1 MNHSVGVNY
10 TPELHDLVLEALEMH
25 NFHRREE
32 NKDMEGKVI
41 EAQSKS
47 NEKTTETVAISKVN
61 ANEKGI
67 PSPSPPPSTPSSI
80 RTVALSIMPLPR
92 AIQILKVT
100 ATTTSSPQHQIQHGD
115 CNTVPALTME
125 DNSTSFSSLPLIAV
139 RALRSV
145 FVHLNDEELIRN
157 KEYKTNNSPQ
167 QDEQRKKQQSP
178 LHRLELAL
186 SRTQL
191 CFKNKKCDE
200 KNSSEQI
207 RLSKERYKTRMERL
221 RMRSDERKYTKLT
234 SNIDRYVADDVSV
247 KGMMY
252 ATSIGL
258 NMIVAPIATGTV
270 MFFFAG
276 ALFNWIEGDNDGVAG
291 KSNRNNNGAIDIK
304 RIIAGV
310 VSGVAMLI
318 IEMVL
323 FVIRSHEMDRHVC
336 KKVKIK
342 GEENPFG
349 FNQNRDKVRNFYG

>member
-1 MNHSVGVNY
+1 
-10 TPELHDLVLEALEMH
+10 
-25 NFHRREE
+25 
-32 NKDMEGKVI
+32 
-41 EAQSKS
+41 
-47 NEKTTETVAISKVN
+47 
-61 ANEKGI
+61 
-67 PSPSPPPSTPSSI
+67 
-80 RTVALSIMPLPR
+80 
-92 AIQILKVT
+92 
-100 ATTTSSPQHQIQHGD
+100 
-115 CNTVPALTME
+115 
-125 DNSTSFSSLPLIAV
+125 
-139 RALRSV
+139 
-145 FVHLNDEELIRN
+145 
-157 KEYKTNNSPQ
+157 
-167 QDEQRKKQQSP
+167 
-178 LHRLELAL
+178 
-186 SRTQL
+186 
-191 CFKNKKCDE
+191 
-200 KNSSEQI
+200 
-207 RLSKERYKTRMERL
+207 
-221 RMRSDERKYTKLT
+221 MRSDERKYTKLT

-276 ALFNWIEGDNDGVAG
+276 ALFNWIEGDNDGIVG
-291 KSNRNNNGAIDIK
+291 KTNRNNNGAIDIK